1 MKVAGKEVVKQLL
14 GEVPFTAELYW
25 LIRQRG
31 KPLQSRFSLR
41 HLQAELPDM
50 VRQAEAL
57 RKGQTTG
64 RKVFIFATL
73 HYWIEHAALLGTAL
87 AAQGHKVT
95 LGYLPYA
102 EWQSPINRFDLRR
115 QNAYASK
122 VLSQASP
129 VIEAVSFL
137 TTRSM
142 FTRVPDEVVEDVRQV
157 TLYDT
162 QYTLQIEDIDTAND
176 VYKLRLERNMEIARA
191 ALGWLKSNRPDV
203 VIIPNGTIQELGVVY
218 RVARHL
224 GIRTVTYEFGDQRQ
238 RIWLAQNSEVMRQ
251 ETDGLWAAR
260 NDHSLTNDQLE
271 RMRSLFMARQRGA
284 LWENFARPWQDT
296 PAEGGEKARAAL
308 GLDSRPVVLLA
319 TNVLGDSLTLGRQVF
334 SQSMAEWI
342 SRTVQYF
349 AGRPDVQLIVRV
361 HPGEVLTHGQSMAE
375 VVKQV
380 LPRLPEH
387 IRLIGPKD
395 KVNTYDI
402 VEVADLGLVYTTTV
416 GLEMAMFGV
425 PVIVSGSTH
434 YRDRG
439 FTHDPDSW
447 VTYFKLLGQILSKPS
462 AHRLGRAQV
471 ESAWEYAYRFFFE
484 YPRPFPWHLVRVW
497 DDYKQRPLS
506 QVCSPEGLEQ
516 YGKTFNYLVGDPI
529 DWKAIL
535 HVNGKNGNGAE
546 GQPAHAKGEVSGDEV
561 KSAEPEA
568 GIPNTGN
575 ARARARQAASRAAV
589 RAASRAANAGAA
601 GNGKGAKSGDAK
613 ARAK

>member
-41 HLQAELPDM
+41 HLQAELPEM
-50 VRQAEAL
+50 VKQAEVL
-57 RKGQTTG
+57 RKSSPAG

-129 VIEAVSFL
+129 LIETVSFL
-137 TTRSM
+137 TVRSM
-142 FTRVPDEVVEDVRQV
+142 FTRVPDDLLEDVQKV

-162 QYTLQIEDIDTAND
+162 QYTLQIEDIDKANE
-176 VYKLRLERNMEIARA
+176 VYKLRLERNTEIARA
-191 ALGWLKSNRPDV
+191 ALGWLKANRPDV

-218 RVARHL
+218 RVARYL

-260 NDHSLTNDQLE
+260 EGRALTPDQLE

-349 AGRPDVQLIVRV
+349 SGRPDVQLIVRV
-361 HPGEVLTHGQSMAE
+361 HPGEVLTHGQSMAD

-416 GLEMAMFGV
+416 GMEMSMFGT

-434 YRDRG
+434 YRGRG
-439 FTHDPDSW
+439 FTYDPDSW
-447 VTYFKLLGQILSKPS
+447 VTYFKLLGQILAKPS
-462 AHRLGRAQV
+462 AFRLTRAQV

-484 YPRPFPWHLVRVW
+484 YPRPFPWHLVRAW
-497 DDYKQRPLS
+497 DDYKVRPIS
-506 QVCSPEGLEQ
+506 QVCSPEGLKQ
-516 YGKTFNYLVGDPI
+516 YGNTFNYLVGDPI
-529 DWKAIL
+529 DWQSIQQVDGK
-535 HVNGKNGNGAE
+535 HTNGTGTEGSLNHADSKVALEGKTADGAVKN
-546 GQPAHAKGEVSGDEV
+546 S
-561 KSAEPEA
+561 EPQA
-568 GIPNTGN
+568 GIPHTSS
-575 ARARARQAASRAAV
+575 ARATARIAA
-589 RAASRAANAGAA
+589 
-601 GNGKGAKSGDAK
+601 
-613 ARAK
+613 ARAKAARAAGEGKSRGSKAGTK